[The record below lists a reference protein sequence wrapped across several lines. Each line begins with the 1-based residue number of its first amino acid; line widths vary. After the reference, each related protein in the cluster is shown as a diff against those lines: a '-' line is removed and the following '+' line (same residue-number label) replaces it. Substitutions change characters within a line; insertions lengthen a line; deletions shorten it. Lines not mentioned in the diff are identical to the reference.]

1 LRVASVLLAAW
12 AASAWA
18 AAGALVVKSG
28 AGRADALVVLAGSAD
43 YRARARRAAE
53 LYAEGRAGLVLLTD
67 DGQRGGW
74 SAAEQRNPLFVERA
88 AEELRRGGVPEASV
102 VRLGGVVGS
111 TYEEAV
117 RVREFAAR
125 EGLRSV
131 VAVAGAY
138 QSRRALWTFG
148 RVFEGSGVSVG
159 VEPAPTGGETPA
171 PALWWL
177 RPRGWRLVPTEY
189 FKLAYYRLNY

>member
-1 LRVASVLLAAW
+1 LVVAWPAAAW
-12 AASAWA
+12 AAAEALVVRPGAAA
-18 AAGALVVKSG
+18 AAGP
-28 AGRADALVVLAGSAD
+28 ADALVVLAGSAD
-43 YRARARRAAE
+43 YRGRARRAAE

-88 AEELRRGGVPEASV
+88 AEELRRGGVPDARV
-102 VRLGGVVGS
+102 VRLEGVVGS
-111 TYEEAV
+111 TYEEAA
-117 RVREFAAR
+117 RAREFAASAR
-125 EGLRSV
+125 LRSV
-131 VAVAGAY
+131 VVVAGAY
-138 QSRRALWTFG
+138 QSRRALWTFR
-148 RVFEGSGVSVG
+148 RVFGGSGVRVG
-159 VEPAPTGGETPA
+159 VEPAPTGGETPG